1 MFEIIWL
8 LVIGLLAAIS
18 DHRKF
23 SHSLLA
29 LGLFSIPLLFIN
41 NIIAFSFI
49 IAFISHILLDVMN
62 KKGVYIFYPK
72 NKGYCFKWFY
82 ADKTANIVFLV
93 VGIISLLVEVGMLCV

>member
-1 MFEIIWL
+1 M
-8 LVIGLLAAIS
+8 AAIS
-18 DHRKF
+18 EHRKF

-62 KKGVYIFYPK
+62 KREVYIFYPK
-72 NKGYCFKWFY
+72 NRGYCLKWFY

-93 VGIISLLVEVGMLCV
+93 VGIISVFLEVVFV